1 MSSFSLY
8 NKQRA
13 ELKHLPYTNFYQ
25 LQATLEGIEAIDY
38 YLAEQLI
45 ENVNTDGLAAQQI
58 SCLFHLFLALSVS
71 QRDGH
76 SCLAIQAIANTTLWA
91 SEQKAE
97 QGELTNSLAE
107 NKVGY
112 HFHQH
117 AQLCALLEKV
127 LDKEL
132 TAPAQSNRGFHGEQL
147 LVIFEYQQLY
157 LRRYWQF
164 EQELAQ
170 FIHRKIGQNSN
181 ADRQSVEQA
190 KHIVQSLFTTTT
202 GQVDWQLSAV
212 CNALNKTFSIIAGGP
227 GTGKTYTVTKLL
239 AGLLMQCPD
248 ASIAMVAPTG
258 KAAQRLSE
266 SIVAAVNSFGNN
278 TQISPDILARIPT
291 TASTIHRL
299 LGVIKNS
306 PNFRHH
312 QHNLLALDVLLIDEV
327 SMVDLP
333 MMTRVF
339 RALPEHCRVILLG
352 DADQLPSVATGSVLA
367 DLAPWPS
374 TQYSTVNK
382 QFIESCSEQELPDFS
397 ENPAIDYLTYLTFS
411 RRFSGE
417 GGIGSLAKLTIAG
430 HAEQSWLRL
439 TSAQDAEVKFINN
452 KSLTEYINELT
463 EQFYQPIFKATS
475 IEQAFTY
482 LERFRI
488 LAPTRAGEFG
498 LQNLNLLVEQQLLKL
513 KCMPFKQELYHGR
526 PIMISQNHYGVNLYN
541 GDIGLLFNDANGK
554 LMAYFADNEGYRAIS
569 IARLPAFE
577 TVFAMTI
584 HKTQG
589 SEFENV
595 AIILPQTRSN
605 RLLSR
610 ELIYTGI
617 TRAKKQ
623 LQLFCTKEVWTA
635 AVAQKVSRASGL
647 TQRLLKLYQ
656 IGIMTK

>member
-8 NKQRA
+8 SGQRP
-13 ELKHLPYTNFYQ
+13 ELEHLPYANFYQ
-25 LQATLEGIEAIDY
+25 LQATLDGIEAIDY
-38 YLAEQLI
+38 YLSEQLI
-45 ENVNTDGLAAQQI
+45 ENVHTAGLSAQQI
-58 SCLFHLFLALSVS
+58 SCLFHLFLALSVC

-76 SCLAIQAIANTTLWA
+76 SCLEITTIANTTLWA
-91 SEQKAE
+91 SEQMAE
-97 QGELTNSLAE
+97 QGDIASSYAE

-112 HFHQH
+112 HFHHH
-117 AQLCALLEKV
+117 AQLCALLDKV
-127 LDKEL
+127 L
-132 TAPAQSNRGFHGEQL
+132 AANAQSDQRFKGDRL
-147 LVIFEYQQLY
+147 LVVFEYQQLY

-170 FIHRKIGQNSN
+170 CIHRKIGQNSN
-181 ADRQSVEQA
+181 ADAQSVEQIN
-190 KHIVQSLFTTTT
+190 HIVKSLFATTTE
-202 GQVDWQLSAV
+202 QVDWQLTAV

-239 AGLLMQCPD
+239 AGLLMQCPE
-248 ASIAMVAPTG
+248 ANIAMVAPTG

-266 SIVAAVNSFGNN
+266 SIVAAVHSFSDS
-278 TQISPDILARIPT
+278 TQISTDILARIPT

-306 PNFRHH
+306 PNFRHD
-312 QHNLLALDVLLIDEV
+312 QHNLLTIDVLLIDEV

-367 DLAPWPS
+367 DLAPWPG
-374 TQYSTVNK
+374 TQYSMVNK
-382 QFIESCSEQELPDFS
+382 RFIERCSGQNLPEFS
-397 ENPAIDYLTYLTFS
+397 EHPAIDYLTYLTFS

-417 GGIGSLAKLTIAG
+417 GGIGRLAKLTMAG
-430 HAEQSWLRL
+430 DAEQSWLRL
-439 TSAQDAEVKFINN
+439 TSKQDAEVKFIDN
-452 KSLTEYINELT
+452 KSLTEYIKELT
-463 EQFYQPIFKATS
+463 EQFYQPIFKANN
-475 IEQAFTY
+475 IAQAFSC
-482 LERFRI
+482 LDKFRI
-488 LAPTRAGEFG
+488 LAPTRGGEFG
-498 LQNLNLLVEQQLLKL
+498 LQNLNFLVEQQLLKL
-513 KCMPFKQELYHGR
+513 KCIPFKQELYHGR
-526 PIMISQNHYGVNLYN
+526 PIMISQNNYGVNLYN

-595 AIILPQTRSN
+595 AIILPQTRTN

-623 LQLFCTKEVWTA
+623 LQLYCTKDVWTA

-647 TQRLLKLYQ
+647 TQRLL
-656 IGIMTK
+656 TK